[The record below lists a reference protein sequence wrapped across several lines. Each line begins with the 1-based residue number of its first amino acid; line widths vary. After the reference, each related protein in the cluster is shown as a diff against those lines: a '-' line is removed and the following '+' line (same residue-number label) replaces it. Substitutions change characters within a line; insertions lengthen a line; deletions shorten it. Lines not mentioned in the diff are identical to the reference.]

1 MNRTI
6 THKHLKRQFD
16 NFEVAEDLDG
26 LFAELEFST
35 LLLPVFRE
43 NGYMGFPIL
52 SFGDE
57 DYAPVFTDIF
67 EFQKANLEGDP
78 TLMANDFEIYLG
90 FLDLGLD
97 GIIIDVEGERF
108 PLPKKITE
116 LIKPNPSF
124 NPIQLTLDEVIKIRN
139 SVDNS
144 ELEDFISDESNLLD
158 YDGLMNLLSRSD
170 IFTVVLSKGD
180 LKDNA
185 KDGVLQ
191 VCDVGELPLAVTS
204 NMGESYALVYSSEDE
219 IWQKDN
225 PLYPYSQLV
234 SLPEFVHK
242 ALLCDM
248 DGIILNENS
257 QNIRI
262 PREYL
267 IRFFKN
273 LENPDTMKYEDYA
286 FILGYEG

>member
-16 NFEVAEDLDG
+16 NFNTAEDLDG
-26 LFAELEFST
+26 LFSELEFST
-35 LLLPVFRE
+35 LLFPVFNE
-43 NGYMGFPIL
+43 NGDMGFPVL

-67 EFQKANLEGDP
+67 EFQKANLEGDL

-108 PLPKKITE
+108 SLPKKITE
-116 LIKPNPSF
+116 LIKPNHSF
-124 NPIQLTLDEVIKIRN
+124 NPKTLTLEEVIKIRS

-144 ELEDFISDESNLLD
+144 ELEEFIGDESNRLD
-158 YDGLMNLLSRSD
+158 YECIINLLSGSE
-170 IFTVVLSKGD
+170 IFTVVLSQED
-180 LKDNA
+180 LKDKSN
-185 KDGVLQ
+185 DGVLQ
-191 VCDVGELPLAVTS
+191 ACDVGELPLAVTS
-204 NMGESYALVYSSEDE
+204 NMGESYTLVYSSEEE
-219 IWQKDN
+219 IWQKNN
-225 PLYPYSQLV
+225 PLYPYSRLV

-267 IRFFKN
+267 IKFFKN
-273 LENPDTMKYEDYA
+273 HENPNTKKYEDYA
-286 FILGYEG
+286 FIL